1 MLDRAL
7 DEAGIERSKVY
18 VTNAVKHFKFAQRG
32 KRRLHAKPNAGEIE
46 ACRWWIER
54 EIMLIKPDVTVAM
67 GATAARALFGR
78 PMTIGRE
85 RGRAQE
91 LPEGGTGWVT
101 VHPSYLL
108 RIPDRAKADDA
119 FADRKSVV

>member
-1 MLDRAL
+1 MRISDWSSDVCSSDL

-101 VHPSYLL
+101 A
-108 RIPDRAKADDA
+108 IGRASC
-119 FADRKSVV
+119 RERVCQYV

>member
-7 DEAGIERSKVY
+7 DEAGIERIKVS
-18 VTNAVKHFKFAQRG
+18 VTNAVKHVKFAQRG
-32 KRRLHAKPNAGEIE
+32 KRRIQAKPNAGEIE

-54 EIMLIKPDVTVAM
+54 EIMLIKPNVTVAM

-108 RIPDRAKADDA
+108 RIPDR
-119 FADRKSVV
+119 DRKSVVEGKSV